1 MSSKWEAL
9 AREIPANH
17 EVKIGPA
24 ESAPDG
30 SVRRL
35 KDLTLFFFG
44 LLVLVTVVAY
54 SLVVLLTDCI
64 AEEDRR
70 RSRKGRRLSPYAAD
84 CAADALR
91 SIPKRSRGSSGSAR
105 RSSSW

>member
-54 SLVVLLTDCI
+54 SLVVLLTDGI

-70 RSRKGRRLSPYAAD
+70 WATSTLTAVFGG
-84 CAADALR
+84 ALGWLV
-91 SIPKRSRGSSGSAR
+91 KR
-105 RSSSW
+105 